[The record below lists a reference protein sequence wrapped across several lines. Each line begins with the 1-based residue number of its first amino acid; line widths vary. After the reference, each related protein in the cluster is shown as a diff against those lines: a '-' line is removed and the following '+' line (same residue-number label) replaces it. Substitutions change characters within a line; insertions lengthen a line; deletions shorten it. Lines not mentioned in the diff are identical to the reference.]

1 MERPWLVRAALVPA
15 FGYLAA
21 PAWAQQAEAASAHQ
35 VSAVLTAPSAGDA
48 EGLPVSVDRI
58 RDALKQRTAVLV
70 LDQQPVFR
78 SGVTE
83 HRPRSF
89 DLPNLFAE
97 PKAAPVWQRG
107 WHDEFVNMVTPP
119 EFRQW
124 QAFSGTNLAQVAAT
138 SLAEALTARGIRAA
152 ADAASSAREAAARRT
167 VDAALAG
174 FFAATSAASAGN

>member
-1 MERPWLVRAALVPA
+1 MERHWLVRVALVAAL
-15 FGYLAA
+15 GCLAA
-21 PAWAQQAEAASAHQ
+21 PASAQQAEAASAHQ
-35 VSAVLTAPSAGDA
+35 PLAPSASTAGDV
-48 EGLPVSVDRI
+48 EKLPVSVDRI
-58 RDALKQRTAVLV
+58 RDALKRTGVLV

-107 WHDEFVNMVTPP
+107 WNDEFVNTVTPP

>member
-1 MERPWLVRAALVPA
+1 MQQHWLVRAALVAA
-15 FGYLAA
+15 FGCLAA
-21 PAWAQQAEAASAHQ
+21 PAWAQQAELASTHQ
-35 VSAVLTAPSAGDA
+35 ASAVLVPSAGDA
-48 EGLPVSVDRI
+48 EKLPVSVDRI
-58 RDALKQRTAVLV
+58 RDALKRTDVLV

-97 PKAAPVWQRG
+97 PKAARVWQRG

-124 QAFSGTNLAQVAAT
+124 QAFSGTDLSQVAAT
-138 SLAEALTARGIRAA
+138 SLAEALMTRGIRAA

-167 VDAALAG
+167 VDAALAS
-174 FFAATSAASAGN
+174 FFAARSAGN

>member
-1 MERPWLVRAALVPA
+1 VIERHWLVHAALVAA
-15 FGYLAA
+15 FGCLAA

-35 VSAVLTAPSAGDA
+35 ASAVLVPSSGDA
-48 EGLPVSVDRI
+48 KTLPVSIDRI
-58 RDALKQRTAVLV
+58 RDALKRTDVLV

-97 PKAAPVWQRG
+97 PKAARVWQRG

-138 SLAEALTARGIRAA
+138 SLAQALMARGIRAA
-152 ADAASSAREAAARRT
+152 ADAASAAREAAARRT
-167 VDAALAG
+167 VNAALAS
-174 FFAATSAASAGN
+174 FYAASSAPSAGN